1 MGAVQV
7 IDDVLWTLGLESL
20 VAKARPPSPLT
31 PRGFTRLTRALVAA
45 ISNAVDGFYESA
57 MVAVVA
63 ELQRRWTVLTEEQR
77 SEVFT
82 QVYRTYTQ
90 RVLQGIERLTSVF
103 GQHATTIISTTR
115 AASGTQFS
123 LPFNDTFNALDLE
136 VARHLR
142 SSQALFVRGAN
153 GRVAEALSARAREVV
168 ARGLERGFDSQDI
181 SVELARELRGEEG
194 RRRRDYHR
202 MLSEVFVGR
211 ARTYGVLRSFE
222 AAGITRYEHR
232 AVLDEVTCNVCR
244 FMHGRSFEVRVSLGQ
259 YQQVA
264 DSPAEEVANI
274 QPFLRTFRG
283 PNGSTSI
290 GVRTAEG
297 VTNIADVLESGVGR
311 VDATGSFRSRMSDD
325 RIQRLGCGCSPFH
338 PYCRCT
344 QVPVSTSTVQV
355 PGEVQTFEP
364 AAPTVVATTP
374 AAAPTPAPQPR
385 QRQRRAPA
393 TPPAPTFNGPPGPY
407 EVRLDAKGRPII
419 GPPPAFYADADE
431 ALADWRRKFASVTVS
446 KETLVSVF
454 GSPDRIP
461 TLTELAK
468 AWSPDGD
475 FKFIRASAVSNGFML
490 EGYPRAA
497 ATASNPYPSQNW
509 SQGTVNRSFKRDKR
523 GLIVHHDY
531 QVLKPARTD
540 PSDES
545 APLKGMGTRAVRNS
559 MALYSHLGADA
570 IEVHAAWSG
579 KFAWPNMGFDWMAA
593 KKPKDLEQRLTSFL
607 TRHGVPEP
615 AETAAM
621 AAKTPW
627 GIARLDN
634 GTVHTRSNRIQGG
647 TLDLS
652 IGKLFLFEEAS
663 NDLLYLQLN
672 LKKASSESF
681 KRAESVVLQPR
692 KP

>member
-31 PRGFTRLTRALVAA
+31 ARGFTRMTRALVAA

-103 GQHATTIISTTR
+103 GQHTTTIISTTR
-115 AASGTQFS
+115 AAAGTQYT

-153 GRVAEALSARAREVV
+153 GRIAEALSARAREIV

-181 SVELARELRGEEG
+181 STELARELRGEEG
-194 RRRRDYHR
+194 RKRRDYHR

-264 DSPAEEVANI
+264 ESPAEEVANI

-290 GVRTAEG
+290 GIRTAEG
-297 VTNIADVLESGVGR
+297 ITNIADVLESGVGR
-311 VDATGSFRSRMSDD
+311 MDATGSFNQRMSDD

-344 QVPVSTSTVQV
+344 QAPVSTSTVQV

-364 AAPTVVATTP
+364 AAPTVVAP
-374 AAAPTPAPQPR
+374 APTPQPR

-393 TPPAPTFNGPPGPY
+393 TPAAPAFIGPPGPY
-407 EVRLDAKGRPII
+407 EVRVDAKGRPII
-419 GPPPAFYADADE
+419 GPPPAFYANADE
-431 ALADWRRKFASVTVS
+431 ALADWQRRFPAMRIS
-446 KETLVSVF
+446 KETLAHVF
-454 GSPDRIP
+454 GAPDRIP

-475 FKFIRASAVSNGFML
+475 FKFLKVEAVRNGFRI

-497 ATASNPYPSQNW
+497 ATATNPYPSQNW
-509 SQGTVNRSFKRDKR
+509 SQGTVDRSFKRDKR

-540 PSDES
+540 PNDES

-570 IEVHAAWSG
+570 IEAHAAWSG
-579 KFAWPNMGFDWMAA
+579 KFAWPSMGFDWMAA
-593 KKPKDLEQRLTSFL
+593 KKPKDLEQKLTRFL
-607 TRHGVPEP
+607 TKHGMVEP
-615 AETAAM
+615 AAR
-621 AAKTPW
+621 AAKAAERPW
-627 GIARLDN
+627 LIAELDN
-634 GTVHTRSNRIQGG
+634 GTLHNRPNRAQGG
-647 TLDLS
+647 TIDLS

-663 NDLLYLQLN
+663 SDLLYVQLN
-672 LKKASSESF
+672 LKNAKSESF
-681 KRAESVVLQPR
+681 NHASRVVLQPR
-692 KP
+692 KPKP